1 VMVMKVAEVAGKM
14 GVGVMPAPP
23 HQIQEVVVVQV
34 VEEEG

>member
-1 VMVMKVAEVAGKM
+1 MVMKVAEVAGKM

>member
-1 VMVMKVAEVAGKM
+1 MKVAEVAGKM
-14 GVGVMPAPP
+14 GAGVMPAPP